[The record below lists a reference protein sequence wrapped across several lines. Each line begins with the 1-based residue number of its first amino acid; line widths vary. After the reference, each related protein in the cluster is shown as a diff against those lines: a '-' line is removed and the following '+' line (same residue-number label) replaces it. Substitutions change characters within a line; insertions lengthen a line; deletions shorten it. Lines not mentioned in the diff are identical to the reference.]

1 MKRWLLACSLWL
13 MCVAAVPAHPVETSC
28 ISHHHD
34 IRPGD
39 TAVALAR
46 RDGVDAH
53 AFANWL
59 ARAGDTDRHALR
71 SMRPGD
77 HLELCIARVDGHP
90 ATIDRL
96 RVRSDRAGRHRAAQE
111 PTVASLVGIR
121 ASVVT
126 VPLAGA
132 GASAAHPLRS
142 QVTVTEPL
150 PAATRLAS
158 ALADVV
164 GRRPVVEALAAYAH
178 HVWHLPATLP
188 KDSHYRLA
196 MLEDPRHGAGHRLA
210 MVALEAHGHM
220 WRAYHYIDA
229 KGHDYVVSAHG
240 RGFEVLRPR
249 HPVNHARIS
258 SGWGWRI
265 QPVLG
270 GREFHRGID
279 YAAPIGT
286 PVHAAMDGTVSL
298 CDWHGGYGRVV
309 EIRHAHGLRTRY
321 GHLSRFAARLHR
333 GSRVHKGQV
342 IGYVGSTGLST
353 GPHLY
358 YEIWEHGVRV
368 DPLRHAP
375 LTVAARLDTHQR
387 KRLRHLI
394 ASVQQTS

>member
-13 MCVAAVPAHPVETSC
+13 MCVAAVPAHPVENPCT
-28 ISHHHD
+28 IHRHD
-34 IRPGD
+34 VRPGD
-39 TAVALAR
+39 TAAALAR

-59 ARAGDTDRHALR
+59 ARAGDTDRRALR

-77 HLELCIARVDGHP
+77 HLELCIARVDGHA

-96 RVRSDRAGRHRAAQE
+96 RVRSDRAGRRLAAQE
-111 PTVASLVGIR
+111 SRVVSLVGVR
-121 ASVVT
+121 ASVIT
-126 VPLAGA
+126 TPLAQGTP
-132 GASAAHPLRS
+132 GKAHPRVS
-142 QVTVTEPL
+142 QVRIIEPL
-150 PAATRLAS
+150 PAGTRLAG

-164 GRRPVVEALAAYAH
+164 GRRPVVEALAAYAR
-178 HVWHLPATLP
+178 HVWHLPAKLP
-188 KDSHYRLA
+188 EDSHYRLA
-196 MLEDPRHGAGHRLA
+196 MQVGPGRGRHRALA
-210 MVALEAHGHM
+210 MVALEAHGHL
-220 WRAYHYIDA
+220 WRAYHYVDTR
-229 KGHDYVVSAHG
+229 GHDYVVGPRG

-279 YAAPIGT
+279 YAAPTGT

-321 GHLSRFAARLHR
+321 GHLSRFAPSIRP
-333 GSRVHKGQV
+333 GSRVHRGQV

-368 DPLRHAP
+368 NPLHHAP
-375 LTVAARLDTHQR
+375 LTVAARLDAHQR